1 MIMKKTAA
9 LIAGAVSLFMS
20 VSALAAPTVNI
31 NGEAMTFE
39 TEPYIKNGITMVPL
53 RGIFEKLGARVT
65 WDQSNLTVISAKD
78 DRFVVLQIGNENAFV
93 NSEKKELEQPAEVI
107 NDTTMVPLRFIS
119 EALGAKVSW
128 DKETLTVDIT
138 Q

>member
-1 MIMKKTAA
+1 MKKTAA
-9 LIAGAVSLFMS
+9 LIVGAVSLFMS
-20 VSALAAPTVNI
+20 VSALAAAPTVNI

-39 TEPYIKNGITMVPL
+39 TEPYIKNDITMVPL
-53 RGIFEKLGARVT
+53 RGIFEKLGAKVT
-65 WDQSNLTVISAKD
+65 WDQSNLTVISVKD
-78 DRFVVLQIGNENAFV
+78 EIFVVLQIGNENAFV

-119 EALGAKVSW
+119 EALGAKVEW